1 MPKHS
6 SHIIDMALKG
16 AEHKYEELK
25 AEIAA
30 LVKHF
35 PHLRT
40 GGVARG
46 MAAVSKGGRAVM
58 TAVAGGPTPK
68 KRRKMSA
75 KARKAISNA
84 QKARWAKQKAATR

>member
-30 LVKHF
+30 LVKNF
-35 PHLRT
+35 PD
-40 GGVARG
+40 
-46 MAAVSKGGRAVM
+46 
-58 TAVAGGPTPK
+58 
-68 KRRKMSA
+68 RKS
-75 KARKAISNA
+75 
-84 QKARWAKQKAATR
+84 TRLNSSHG